1 MQSRARDA
9 PAFQADVRQI
19 WDELQRLEHSGE
31 YGNVEGGSIEQ
42 QRDKRLQLHHCA
54 NYAAALSVLRQGH
67 PTDPTDPTNPTDPP
81 NRRLLELGCG
91 SGALTSAFARAMP
104 DNWTVEATD
113 YSESLLAGARERF
126 EREGLVFSRLDLRS
140 AGPDRLDGFD
150 AILLI
155 EVIEHLPPEEAD
167 GLLRRAYEGL
177 PAGGMMVLTT
187 LDRSA
192 FPRPFSGYAPHFVE
206 YTYRSL
212 SGMLNDRR
220 RNPFETYQVHRLLS
234 ERIVADSVKAEEH
247 GGYLVN
253 RLQRLSLGLGRRH
266 AEFGTFHAWVQS
278 RLFCLYSHLPER
290 DGFDLEGYLATLDFE
305 QTEPEKRDRDSFG
318 LVAVLRK
325 TAA

>member
-1 MQSRARDA
+1 
-9 PAFQADVRQI
+9 
-19 WDELQRLEHSGE
+19 
-31 YGNVEGGSIEQ
+31 
-42 QRDKRLQLHHCA
+42 
-54 NYAAALSVLRQGH
+54 
-67 PTDPTDPTNPTDPP
+67 
-81 NRRLLELGCG
+81 
-91 SGALTSAFARAMP
+91 
-104 DNWTVEATD
+104 
-113 YSESLLAGARERF
+113 
-126 EREGLVFSRLDLRS
+126 
-140 AGPDRLDGFD
+140 
-150 AILLI
+150 
-155 EVIEHLPPEEAD
+155 
-167 GLLRRAYEGL
+167 
-177 PAGGMMVLTT
+177 
-187 LDRSA
+187 
-192 FPRPFSGYAPHFVE
+192 
-206 YTYRSL
+206 
-212 SGMLNDRR
+212 MLNDRR